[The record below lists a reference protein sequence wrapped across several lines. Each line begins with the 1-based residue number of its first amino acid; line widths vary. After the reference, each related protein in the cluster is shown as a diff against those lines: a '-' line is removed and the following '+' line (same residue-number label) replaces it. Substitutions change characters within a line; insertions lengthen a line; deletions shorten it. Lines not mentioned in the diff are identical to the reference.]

1 MCEQNLN
8 NLYTTPST
16 LSPSHY
22 VMGFVHTHTHTHT
35 HTHPEAT
42 LININEIWIKH
53 LTKEL

>member
-35 HTHPEAT
+35 PEAT

>member
-22 VMGFVHTHTHTHT
+22 VMGFVNTHTHTHT

-42 LININEIWIKH
+42 LININEIRIKH